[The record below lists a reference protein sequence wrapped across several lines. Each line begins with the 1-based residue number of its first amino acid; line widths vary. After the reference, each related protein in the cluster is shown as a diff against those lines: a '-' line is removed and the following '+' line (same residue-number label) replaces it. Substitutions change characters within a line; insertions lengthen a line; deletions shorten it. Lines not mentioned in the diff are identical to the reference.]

1 METEHTDVGRFT
13 PSPVCLRQSGTQPR
27 RSGLD
32 AVPTS
37 TPTDNALSG
46 SKPVDEVCVFHGTE
60 LPVTAGTIKAMAS
73 IVLGYCGN
81 TWSGDVS
88 YLAMGLGED
97 IAKKSG
103 VRKEDFQRV
112 CAGVKAAQARMRSA
126 NPVSSMMP

>member
-1 METEHTDVGRFT
+1 M
-13 PSPVCLRQSGTQPR
+13 
-27 RSGLD
+27 
-32 AVPTS
+32 
-37 TPTDNALSG
+37 
-46 SKPVDEVCVFHGTE
+46 DEVCVFHGTE

-103 VRKEDFQRV
+103 VTREDFNRV
-112 CAGVKAAQARMRSA
+112 RDGVKAAQARMRAS